1 MGVEAKI
8 CGLTRPAEA
17 ALAVRLGAARLGV
30 VFAGGPREVTVPQAR
45 AIVAV
50 AGRVPVIGVF
60 GTQPTE
66 TILATARDAGLRGV
80 QFHQGGTA
88 AAAAACRAAG
98 LEVWRVAQ
106 LPVGAEPA
114 PLIEAVRE
122 GADAVLI
129 EPRHPDGRGGHGV
142 ALPRA
147 QATAAR
153 AALSGARMVLA
164 GGLTPETVAEAI
176 AVVSP
181 DIVDVSSGV
190 EAAPGIKDP
199 DRLARFLEIVRD
211 ARPAA

>member
-1 MGVEAKI
+1 VAVDAKI
-8 CGLTRPAEA
+8 CGLTRPEDT
-17 ALAVRLGAARLGV
+17 ALAVALGAARLGV
-30 VFAGGPREVTVPQAR
+30 VFAGGPRQLSVSQAQR
-45 AIVAV
+45 IVAA
-50 AGRVPVIGVF
+50 AGAVPVIGVF
-60 GTQPTE
+60 GDQPMVE
-66 TILATARDAGLRGV
+66 ILTTVREAGLRGV
-80 QFHQGGTA
+80 QLHLGGSATA
-88 AAAAACRAAG
+88 AAQAKAAG

-106 LPVGAEPA
+106 LPIGADPA
-114 PLIEAVRE
+114 PLIAAVRE

-147 QATAAR
+147 QAIAAR
-153 AALSGARMVLA
+153 AALPGTRLVLA
-164 GGLTPETVAEAI
+164 GGLTPESVGAAI